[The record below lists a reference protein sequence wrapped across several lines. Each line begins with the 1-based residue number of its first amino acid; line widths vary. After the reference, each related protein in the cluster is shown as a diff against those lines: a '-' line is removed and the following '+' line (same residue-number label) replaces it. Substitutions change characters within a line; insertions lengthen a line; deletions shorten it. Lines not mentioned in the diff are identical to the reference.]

1 MAKRVTPD
9 QFQAAIMGILQD
21 YEDDVAR
28 YTQEA
33 VKQVVKKGAQQVK
46 AASGIF
52 GGSGRYSRGWT
63 SQVEDGRLSSQ
74 GAVYNRDVPGL
85 PHLLEHGHA
94 KRGGGRTSGREHI
107 APVEQE
113 MIEAFEKALE
123 AKL

>member
-1 MAKRVTPD
+1 MAKRVSPD
-9 QFQAAIMGILQD
+9 QFQAAIMGLLKD
-21 YEDDVAR
+21 YEDDVNEYAR
-28 YTQEA
+28 EA
-33 VKQVVKKGAQQVK
+33 VKQVVKKGAQQMK

-52 GGSGRYSRGWT
+52 GGTGRYSRGWT

>member
-1 MAKRVTPD
+1 MAKRVSPD
-9 QFQAAIMGILQD
+9 QFQAAIMGLLKD
-21 YEDDVAR
+21 YEGDVNEYVR
-28 YTQEA
+28 EA
-33 VKQVVKKGAQQVK
+33 TKQVVKKGAQQVK

-52 GGSGRYSRGWT
+52 GGTGRYSRGWT
-63 SQVEDGRLSSQ
+63 AQVEDGRLSAQ

-94 KRGGGRTSGREHI
+94 KRGGGRTSGKEHI

>member
-9 QFQAAIMGILQD
+9 QFQAAIMGLLKD
-21 YEDDVAR
+21 YEGDVNEYVR
-28 YTQEA
+28 EA
-33 VKQVVKKGAQQVK
+33 TKQVVKKGAQQMK

-52 GGSGRYSRGWT
+52 GGTGRYSRGWT
-63 SQVEDGRLSSQ
+63 SQVEDGRLSAQ

-94 KRGGGRTSGREHI
+94 KRGGGRTSGKEHI